1 MDFKKVTVLVD
12 DSDIRLDRWF
22 KRHHQHVAF
31 TQIVK
36 MARKKLIKINGKR
49 CEAST
54 RVMEGDVISF
64 PEFETFS
71 EVGKQEHKDK
81 ISKQNRELIT
91 NAVMYKDDDIIVLN
105 KPSGLAVQ
113 GGTKIATSVD
123 DLAECIKFEYDDK
136 PKLVHRIDKETSGL
150 LIMARKTVVAAQ
162 LAQLFRTRHITK
174 KYLALIRGVPKD
186 LEGKIVSKISKVK
199 IGKFERMVENEEG
212 KTAITHYKVIDSAAK
227 EYALL
232 ELDIITG
239 KTHQIRAQLA
249 EMGTPIVGD
258 DKYGSRTQS
267 IGILDKKLYL
277 HAYKMDFGLNKKKY
291 ELEADLPSYFEDA
304 LNTLALSVK

>member
-162 LAQLFRTRHITK
+162 LAQLFRTRHI
-174 KYLALIRGVPKD
+174 
-186 LEGKIVSKISKVK
+186 
-199 IGKFERMVENEEG
+199 
-212 KTAITHYKVIDSAAK
+212 
-227 EYALL
+227 
-232 ELDIITG
+232 
-239 KTHQIRAQLA
+239 
-249 EMGTPIVGD
+249 
-258 DKYGSRTQS
+258 
-267 IGILDKKLYL
+267 
-277 HAYKMDFGLNKKKY
+277 
-291 ELEADLPSYFEDA
+291 
-304 LNTLALSVK
+304 